1 MFRRVL
7 AGLVF
12 PLLLAMGA
20 SAQSAQPANAVPTLA
35 VFDLLT
41 ISTTTMSGYSD
52 YIQIRADGTA
62 IQLTS
67 DPELRAGD
75 DVRSGRI
82 SKVALKS
89 LGPALSAM
97 LSPRSDDNSN
107 VSCQAISPDAPINQI
122 TMINGDQ
129 KHEWADSSCQTAERW
144 RALNKVIRTAISG
157 ALKPVP

>member
-1 MFRRVL
+1 MGRIKRGSAAMFRRVL

-75 DVRSGRI
+75 DVRSGAYLKGG
-82 SKVALKS
+82 SKIAWTSVKCD
-89 LGPALSAM
+89 ALS
-97 LSPRSDDNSN
+97 S
-107 VSCQAISPDAPINQI
+107 
-122 TMINGDQ
+122 
-129 KHEWADSSCQTAERW
+129 
-144 RALNKVIRTAISG
+144 IR
-157 ALKPVP
+157 